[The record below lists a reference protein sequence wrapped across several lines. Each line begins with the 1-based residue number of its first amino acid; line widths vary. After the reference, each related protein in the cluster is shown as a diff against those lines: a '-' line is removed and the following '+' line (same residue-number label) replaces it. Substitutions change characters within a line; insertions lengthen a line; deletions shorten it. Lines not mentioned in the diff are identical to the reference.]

1 MVWLLAQIVF
11 KGIIDNHYPQDR
23 LVKFLNIHKVMFSN
37 MTSLQPLN
45 NVLLTFPDGSS
56 K

>member
-23 LVKFLNIHKVMFSN
+23 FLKYTKIYIS
-37 MTSLQPLN
+37 
-45 NVLLTFPDGSS
+45 
-56 K
+56 